1 MLYFTIS
8 TPDEYYPEMASIE
21 SVSTDP
27 SRIINTLVFEA
38 NSDYIKI
45 LYTEDLS
52 KYEIYTG
59 SYGILKYKSK
69 HKNITKVWG
78 ENKINT
84 IEQLS
89 TYLDEELINDVAE
102 AKYYIKK
109 DGKIISE
116 DDILSNLKNLINE

>member
-1 MLYFTIS
+1 MLYFTIC
-8 TPDEYYPEMASIE
+8 TPDEYYPELASIE
-21 SVSTDP
+21 SVSIDP
-27 SRIINTLVFEA
+27 SRIKNNLIFET

-45 LYTEDLS
+45 LYTEDLN

-84 IEQLS
+84 IEQFS
-89 TYLDEELINDVAE
+89 AYLNEELINDIAE

-116 DDILSNLKNLINE
+116 ENILDNLKNLINE